1 MKNNEEEDTPISLPE
16 RAITIPID
24 GKEEKWLC
32 NYYSPLIH

>member
-16 RAITIPID
+16 RVITIPID

-32 NYYSPLIH
+32 NNFFL